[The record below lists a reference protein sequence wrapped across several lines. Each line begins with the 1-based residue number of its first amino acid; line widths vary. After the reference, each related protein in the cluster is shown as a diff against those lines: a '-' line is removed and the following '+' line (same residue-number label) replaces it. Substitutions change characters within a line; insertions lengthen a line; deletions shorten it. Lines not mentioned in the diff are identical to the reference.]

1 MDGTRKL
8 AVGAVV
14 MATAAGGGALAANA
28 ATSQEES
35 QALLNDVAE
44 ELGVEPSRLSE
55 ALRQAYENRIDEAV
69 EAGELDESEAA
80 ELRERLRAGD
90 VPLLRGLHG
99 PRGHHG
105 LHFRADLD
113 AAASYL
119 GVSEAEL
126 RESLR
131 DGETLAEIAAE
142 AGRSIDG
149 LVDALVADARDR
161 LDEAVEAGRLTEA
174 QRDELA
180 AGLEERITAL
190 VNGERPAFRG
200 RWGDSPGTAPE
211 LSPERDSA

>member
-14 MATAAGGGALAANA
+14 MAAAAGGGALAANA

-44 ELGVEPSRLSE
+44 ELGVEPSRLGE

-99 PRGHHG
+99 PRGPHG
-105 LHFRADLD
+105 AHLGAGLD
-113 AAASYL
+113 VAASYL
-119 GVSEAEL
+119 GVTEAEL

-131 DGETLAEIAAE
+131 GGDTLAEIAVGE
-142 AGRSIDG
+142 GRSVDG

-161 LDEAVEAGRLTEA
+161 LDDAVEAGRLTEA
-174 QRDELA
+174 RREQLA
-180 AGLEERITAL
+180 ADLEERITAL

-200 RWGDSPGTAPE
+200 RWGDSPGTVPGQ
-211 LSPERDSA
+211 SPERDAA